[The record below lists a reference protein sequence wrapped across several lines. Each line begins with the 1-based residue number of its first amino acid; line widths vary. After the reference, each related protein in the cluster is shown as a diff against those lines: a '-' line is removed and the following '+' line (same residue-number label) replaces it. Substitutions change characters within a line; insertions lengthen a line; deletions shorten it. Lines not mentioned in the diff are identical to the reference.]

1 MGLTK
6 IQEKEHTWEILI
18 KMLVFHARVSSSN
31 VYMKSELSAVDTP
44 SHSQNFAFNPS

>member
-31 VYMKSELSAVDTP
+31 VDMKSELAAVDAP
-44 SHSQNFAFNPS
+44 SHLQNFAFNPS